1 MAGGSS
7 GDIAELL
14 EIMRRLRA
22 PTGGCPW
29 DLEQTFDTIAPYTI
43 EEAYEVADAIARK
56 DMPALKD
63 ELGDLLFQSVYH
75 AQLASETGVFDF
87 KDVVRAICA
96 KMIHRHPHVFG
107 DIKVDTAEDQTS
119 RWEELKAQERA
130 AKSPDWPA
138 SALDGLP
145 SGLPALK
152 QAEKFQ
158 KRAAR
163 VGFDWPEAK
172 QVLDKIEEE
181 LGEVKAAMSDGAPAA
196 KIADEIGDLLF
207 AVVNLARK
215 TGIDPGMALRGTTLK
230 FERRFRRI
238 EELLAAEG
246 RSPGQTSLEDM
257 EALWVKAKTE
267 ERPPPQRPAD

>member
-1 MAGGSS
+1 MTQPPS

-22 PTGGCPW
+22 PKGGCPW
-29 DLEQTFDTIAPYTI
+29 DLEQTFDTIAPYTV

-56 DMPALKD
+56 DMAALKD

-75 AQLASETGVFDF
+75 AQMASESGHFEFQDIV
-87 KDVVRAICA
+87 KAICA

-107 DIKVDTAEDQTS
+107 DVKVDTSGEQTS
-119 RWEELKAQERA
+119 RWEELKAVERA
-130 AKSPDWPA
+130 AKKASQGKTASVLDDLPA
-138 SALDGLP
+138 GLP
-145 SGLPALK
+145 ELK

-163 VGFDWPEAK
+163 VGFDWPDAR

-181 LGEVKAAMSDGAPAA
+181 IGEIREVMAAGAAPERM
-196 KIADEIGDLLF
+196 ADEIGDLLF
-207 AVVNLARK
+207 GAVNLARK
-215 TGIDPGMALRGTTLK
+215 SGVDPGMALRGTNLK

-246 RSPGQTSLEDM
+246 RRPEQATLDEM
-257 EALWVKAKTE
+257 EALWVRAKSE
-267 ERPPPQRPAD
+267 EIKPAS

>member
-1 MAGGSS
+1 MTMADAAES
-7 GDIAELL
+7 GAIEHLL

-22 PTGGCPW
+22 PQGGCPW

-56 DMPALKD
+56 DMVALKD

-75 AQLASETGVFDF
+75 AQMASESGAFDF

-107 DIKVDTAEDQTS
+107 DAKVDTSADQTS
-119 RWEELKAQERA
+119 RWEELKAKERG
-130 AKSPDWPA
+130 AKPGPV

-145 SGLPALK
+145 AGLPALK

-172 QVLDKIEEE
+172 QVLDKIDEEIDE
-181 LGEVKAAMSDGAPAA
+181 IKQAMASNASTA
-196 KIADEIGDLLF
+196 KLSDEIGDLLF

-215 TGIDPGMALRGTTLK
+215 AGIDPGMALRGTNLK
-230 FERRFRRI
+230 FDRRFRRI
-238 EELLAAEG
+238 EELLLAHGKKPEQ
-246 RSPGQTSLEDM
+246 STLDEM
-257 EALWVKAKTE
+257 EALWVKAKGE
-267 ERPPPQRPAD
+267 EAR

>member
-1 MAGGSS
+1 MAGGNS

-29 DLEQTFDTIAPYTI
+29 DLQQTFDTIAPYTI

-56 DMPALKD
+56 DMPVLKD

-75 AQLASETGVFDF
+75 AQLASESGVFDF

-107 DIKVDTAEDQTS
+107 DVKVDTAADQTS
-119 RWEELKAQERA
+119 QWEELKALERA
-130 AKSPDWPA
+130 AKSPDRPA

-181 LGEVKAAMSDGAPAA
+181 LGEVKAAMTEGAPVA

-215 TGIDPGMALRGTTLK
+215 TGVDPGMALRGTTLK

-246 RSPGQTSLEDM
+246 RSPGQASLEDM
-257 EALWVKAKTE
+257 EALWVQAKTE
-267 ERPPPQRPAD
+267 ERTAPQGPTD